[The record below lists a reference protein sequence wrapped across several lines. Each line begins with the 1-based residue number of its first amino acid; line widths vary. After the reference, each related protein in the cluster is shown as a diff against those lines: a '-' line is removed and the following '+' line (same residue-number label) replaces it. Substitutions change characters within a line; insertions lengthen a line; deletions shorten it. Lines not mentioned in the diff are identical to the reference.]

1 MKRIFQILSA
11 ALIAALAWGVSCAG
25 CAQTIRMDDV
35 HLSFEYPDSWLV
47 VSPQL
52 ARVYAPLLE
61 ENGIDAK
68 ALSAD
73 MELQGVKTRAY
84 NPAFNQRM
92 SVIVSSD
99 ALSQEIFDITRVT
112 EEQRKTLRS
121 RAENNRLWE
130 TTGNR
135 VQDVEW
141 QKEGGAYWLYLH
153 YTRTYGDKTVGRGL
167 RYLTVRNGMYVA
179 IDWQVD
185 GGRFS
190 NRDLRAFR
198 AQTQDLTVT
207 KQLDMPAMTV
217 HLEAQLPTETSV
229 GEFTLKGKST
239 PGATLLLETP
249 DETGAMFTLA
259 AAQAGANGAFELQVA
274 LEEEGTFD
282 LTLTASLEGMNDSA
296 LAGTLAYSAKTLP
309 VTIDGIEE
317 GGVHTVTS
325 RKVTI
330 GGKTLAGVQMQL
342 VSPFGLTKK
351 TSGKNGSFSFEL
363 TTEDAG
369 EYKYTLILSKNGYD
383 QRRIPF
389 TLVRVKTDDEEKA
402 EVRRTAE
409 KLSYKTLQRDLSE
422 NRGKIMNLYGPVTQV
437 SDAGG
442 ARYIRMQF
450 NKAADGTWYNPVIIV
465 AREEMGAK
473 EGDMIS
479 AVVKVAGVFEEQ
491 DAEGEPVMVPRFELM
506 FVDKVE

>member
-1 MKRIFQILSA
+1 MKRIFRILT
-11 ALIAALAWGVSCAG
+11 AALALALALCAPCLG
-25 CAQTIRMDDV
+25 AAQTVRMDDV
-35 HLSFEYPDSWLV
+35 HLSFDYPDSWLV
-47 VSPQL
+47 LSPQL

-61 ENGIDAK
+61 EKGMDAK

-99 ALSQEIFDITRVT
+99 ALSQEIFDISRITD
-112 EEQRKTLRS
+112 EQRKTLRS

-135 VQDVEW
+135 AQDVEW
-141 QKEGGAYWLYLH
+141 QKEGGVYWLYLH

-185 GGRFS
+185 DGRFS

-198 AQTQDLTVT
+198 AQTHDLAVAR
-207 KQLDMPAMTV
+207 QLDMPAMTV
-217 HLEAQLPTETSV
+217 RLEAQLPTETSV
-229 GEFTLKGKST
+229 SELKIKGKST

-249 DETGAMFTLA
+249 DDTGAMFTLA
-259 AAQAGANGAFELQVA
+259 AAQAGANGSFELHA
-274 LEEEGTFD
+274 SLEEEGMYD
-282 LTLTASLEGMNDSA
+282 LTLTASLEGMNDSVI
-296 LAGTLAYSAKTLP
+296 AGTLSYSAKTLP
-309 VTIDGIEE
+309 VTLDGVEE
-317 GGVHTVTS
+317 GGVHTVMKNKTTLS
-325 RKVTI
+325 
-330 GGKTLAGVQMQL
+330 GKTLAGVQMQL
-342 VSPFGLTKK
+342 VTPFGLTKK
-351 TSGKNGSFSFEL
+351 NSGKTGSFSFDL

-369 EYKYTLILSKNGYD
+369 EYKYTLILSKSGYD
-383 QRRIPF
+383 QRRVPF
-389 TLVRVKTDDEEKA
+389 TLVRVKTDDEERA

-409 KLSYKTLQRDLSE
+409 KLSYKTLQRDLEE
-422 NRGKIMNLYGPVTQV
+422 NRGKIMDLYGPVSQV

-442 ARYIRMQF
+442 AQYIRMQF
-450 NKAADGTWYNPVIIV
+450 NKGADGTWYNPVIIV

-491 DAEGEPVMVPRFELM
+491 DAQGEPVMVPRFELM

>member
-1 MKRIFQILSA
+1 MKRIFRFLTAPLIL
-11 ALIAALAWGVSCAG
+11 ALLLCAPCAG
-25 CAQTIRMDDV
+25 GAQTMRMDDV

-61 ENGIDAK
+61 ENGVDAK
-68 ALSAD
+68 ALSTD

-84 NPAFNQRM
+84 NPAFSQRM
-92 SVIVSSD
+92 SVIVQSD
-99 ALSQEIFDITRVT
+99 ALSQEIFDISRVT

-130 TTGNR
+130 TTGCR
-135 VQDVEW
+135 AQDVEW
-141 QKEGGAYWLYLH
+141 QKEGGVYWLYLH

-179 IDWQVD
+179 IDWQID
-185 GGRFS
+185 EGRFS
-190 NRDLRAFR
+190 NRDLRDFR
-198 AQTQDLTVT
+198 AQTHDLKVT

-217 HLEAQLPTETSV
+217 RLEAQLPTETSV
-229 GEFTLKGKST
+229 SAFAVKGKST

-259 AAQAGANGAFELQVA
+259 AAQAGANGSFELSA
-274 LEEEGTFD
+274 ELEEEGMYD
-282 LTLTASLEGMNDSA
+282 LTLTASMEGMNDSV
-296 LAGTLAYSAKTLP
+296 LGGTLSYSAKTLP
-309 VTIDGIEE
+309 VTLDGIEE

-325 RKVTI
+325 RKATI
-330 GGKTLAGVQMQL
+330 SGKTLAGVQMQL

-369 EYKYTLILSKNGYD
+369 EYKYTLILNRNGYD

-422 NRGKIMNLYGPVTQV
+422 NRGKIMNLYGPVSQV

-442 ARYIRMQF
+442 AQYIRMQF

-465 AREEMGAK
+465 AKEDMGAK

-491 DAEGEPVMVPRFELM
+491 DAEGEPVMVPRFELV
-506 FVDKVE
+506 FVDRLE